1 MCYNNPVM
9 KYTNICGYRT
19 LNQYVDYKLS
29 LLKDKE
35 PTYELLY
42 ELMFNDESNIMFE
55 RSRGVKIEK
64 VTYGEA
70 KKKVDLYAKNIK
82 AKLHNLPKHAVVG
95 IYLDND
101 ETWIEIF
108 WAILKAGFNPLLL
121 NLRLSNEILNKVLK
135 DTNCQVVI
143 GKEDTKLN
151 AEIVLPSDLVNENIE
166 EQNYEFGEAI
176 YVMSSGTTN
185 NVKLCAYT
193 AKEFFNIVKQARYVI
208 TNNPLAKKHYEGEL
222 KLLAFLPFYHIFG
235 LVALY
240 TWFSYFA
247 RTFVILNDLAPQT
260 IQNTIRRHH
269 VTHIFAVPLFWE
281 KTYESAIKVIKSR
294 GEKTYNKFLKGMNIA
309 DKIGDV
315 PLLGKLFIKSAF
327 KEVRQNL
334 FGDSVYFMITGGSHI
349 DKKVIS
355 FFNNI
360 GYHLAN
366 GYGMSEIGITSF
378 ELSNKNKLLN
388 SCSIGNPLPGVEY
401 QTNEEHE
408 LLINSPC
415 AASYVIEGEKKTDVA
430 NTWFNSH
437 DLAEYKNGRYYLL
450 GRSDDL
456 VVSVTG
462 ENLNP
467 NIVEE
472 LLFVEDTNGVCL
484 IKDKETRVP
493 VLLVSINKFL
503 RKEKVDAIS
512 NKIKELINQN
522 NLGNQ
527 IGKIDFVT
535 EEFISGDEFK
545 KNRKKIED
553 RYFSGDMLRYCFE
566 TSDELE
572 DEINKTVKKYFAIAL
587 DKKAEDIALDADFF
601 LDEGGTSLDYFA
613 LISKLQNDMGVNL
626 VATDKN
632 PLHTV
637 RQVSDYLRSHL

>member
-1 MCYNNPVM
+1 MCYNNAVM
-9 KYTNICGYRT
+9 KYTNIRGYRT

-35 PTYELLY
+35 PSYDLLY
-42 ELMFNDESNIMFE
+42 ELMFNDKSNIMFE
-55 RSRGVKIEK
+55 RSKGVRIEK
-64 VTYGEA
+64 ITYGEVKNKA
-70 KKKVDLYAKNIK
+70 DLYAKNIK
-82 AKLHNLPKHAVVG
+82 TRFSKLPKNAVIG

-101 ETWIEIF
+101 DTWIEIF

-121 NLRLSNEILNKVLK
+121 NLRLSNETLNKVLK

-151 AEIVLPSDLVNENIE
+151 ANIILPSDLADENEVE
-166 EQNYEFGEAI
+166 LTYEFGEAL

-193 AKEFFNIVKQARYVI
+193 AKEFFNIVKQARFVI
-208 TNNPLAKKHYEGEL
+208 SKNPLAKKHYEGEL

-269 VTHIFAVPLFWE
+269 VTHIFAVPLLWE

-294 GEKTYNKFLKGMNIA
+294 GDKTYNKFLKGMKIA

-315 PLLGKLFIKSAF
+315 PLLGKLFIKVAF
-327 KEVRQNL
+327 KEIRQNL

-349 DKKVIS
+349 DRKVIS

-378 ELSNKNKLLN
+378 ELANKNKLLN

-401 QTNEEHE
+401 QINENNE

-415 AASYVIEGEKKTDVA
+415 AASYVLEGDNKTDVA

-472 LLFVEDTNGVCL
+472 LLYVEDTNGVCL
-484 IKDKETRVP
+484 IRDKESRVP
-493 VLLVSINKFL
+493 ILLVSINRFL
-503 RKEKVDAIS
+503 KKEKVDVIS
-512 NKIKELINQN
+512 SKIKELINQN

-527 IGKIDFVT
+527 IGKIEFVT
-535 EEFISGDEFK
+535 EEFITGDEFK
-545 KNRKKIED
+545 KNRKKIEE
-553 RYFSGDMLRYCFE
+553 RYFSGDMSRYCYKNE
-566 TSDELE
+566 QDEE

-587 DKKAEDIALDADFF
+587 DKSVEDIALDADFF

-613 LISKLQNDMGVNL
+613 LVSKLQSDFNVNL
-626 VATDKN
+626 VSTDEN

-637 RQVSDYLRSHL
+637 RQVSDYLRSRL

>member
-1 MCYNNPVM
+1 MCYNNAVM
-9 KYTNICGYRT
+9 KYTNIRGYRT

-42 ELMFNDESNIMFE
+42 ELMFNDESNTMFE
-55 RSRGVKIEK
+55 HSKGIKIEK
-64 VTYGEA
+64 ITYGEA
-70 KKKVDLYAKNIK
+70 KKKANLYAKNIK
-82 AKLHNLPKHAVVG
+82 TKFSNLEKNAVVG
-95 IYLDND
+95 IYLDNSD
-101 ETWIEIF
+101 TWIEIF
-108 WAILKAGFNPLLL
+108 WAVLKAGFNPLLL
-121 NLRLSNEILNKVLK
+121 NLRLSNETLNKVLK

-143 GKEDTKLN
+143 GENCKLSAVTISPSELTN
-151 AEIVLPSDLVNENIE
+151 EIKTDL
-166 EQNYEFGEAI
+166 NYEFGEAL

-193 AKEFFNIVKQARYVI
+193 ATEFFNIVKQAKYVI
-208 TNNPLAKKHYEGEL
+208 NGNPIVKKHYDGEL

-247 RTFVILNDLAPQT
+247 RTFVLLNDLAPQT

-269 VTHIFAVPLFWE
+269 ITHIFAVPLLWE
-281 KTYESAIKVIKSR
+281 KTYEAAIKTIKAR

-309 DKIGDV
+309 DKIGNV
-315 PLLGKLFIKSAF
+315 PLIGKLFINLAF

-334 FGDSVYFMITGGSHI
+334 FGESIYFMITGGSHI

-366 GYGMSEIGITSF
+366 GYGMSEIGISSF
-378 ELSNKNKLLN
+378 ELSNNIKLLN

-401 QTNEEHE
+401 EINENSE
-408 LLINSPC
+408 LLIKSC
-415 AASYVIEGEKKTDVA
+415 SAASYVLEGDKKTDIA

-437 DLAEYKNGRYYLL
+437 DLADYKNGRYYLL

-467 NIVEE
+467 NIIEE
-472 LLFVEDTNGVCL
+472 LLFVDNTNGVCL

-493 VLLVSINKFL
+493 VLLVSINRFL
-503 RKEKVDAIS
+503 SKEKVDAIS
-512 NKIKELINQN
+512 NQIKDLINKN

-545 KNRKKIED
+545 KNRKKIEE
-553 RYFSGDMLRYCFE
+553 RYFSGDMSRYCFVDNE
-566 TSDELE
+566 EAE
-572 DEINKTVKKYFAIAL
+572 DEINKTVKKYFAVAL
-587 DKKAEDIALDADFF
+587 DKSVEDIALDADFF

-613 LISKLQNDMGVNL
+613 LISKLQSDFNVNL
-626 VATDKN
+626 VATDEN

-637 RQVSDYLRSHL
+637 RQVSDYLRSRL

>member
-1 MCYNNPVM
+1 MCYNNAVM
-9 KYTNICGYRT
+9 KYTNIRGYRT
-19 LNQYVDYKLS
+19 INQYVDYKLS

-55 RSRGVKIEK
+55 RSKGVRIEK
-64 VTYGEA
+64 TTYGDA
-70 KKKVDLYAKNIK
+70 KKKIDLYAKNIK
-82 AKLHNLPKHAVVG
+82 IKCSQLPKNAVIG

-101 ETWIEIF
+101 ETWIEVF

-121 NLRLSNEILNKVLK
+121 NLRLSNETLNKVLK
-135 DTNCQVVI
+135 DVNCQVVI
-143 GKEDTKLN
+143 GKEDTKFN
-151 AEIVLPSDLVNENIE
+151 AEILLPSDLVNENIE
-166 EQNYEFGEAI
+166 EQNYEFGEAL

-193 AKEFFNIVKQARYVI
+193 AKEFFNIVKQARFVI
-208 TNNPLAKKHYEGEL
+208 SNNPLAKKHYEGEL

-240 TWFSYFA
+240 TWFGYFA

-281 KTYESAIKVIKSR
+281 KTYESAIKVIRSR
-294 GEKTYNKFLKGMNIA
+294 GDKTYNKFLKGMKIA
-309 DKIGDV
+309 DKIGDT
-315 PLLGKLFIKSAF
+315 PLLGKLFIKAAF

-334 FGDSVYFMITGGSHI
+334 FGDSICFMITGGSHI
-349 DKKVIS
+349 DRKVIS

-378 ELSNKNKLLN
+378 ELVNKNRLLN
-388 SCSIGNPLPGVEY
+388 SCSIGNPLSGVEY
-401 QTNEEHE
+401 QINEEHE
-408 LLINSPC
+408 LLIKSPC
-415 AASYVIEGEKKTDVA
+415 AASYVLEGNKKTDVA

-472 LLFVEDTNGVCL
+472 LLYVEDTSGVCL
-484 IKDKETRVP
+484 IRDKETRVP
-493 VLLVSINKFL
+493 ILLVSINRFL
-503 RKEKVDAIS
+503 KKEKVDAIS
-512 NKIKELINQN
+512 NKIKTLINQN

-527 IGKIDFVT
+527 IGKIEFVT
-535 EEFISGDEFK
+535 EEFIVGDEFK

-553 RYFSGDMLRYCFE
+553 RYLSGDMSRYCYKSE
-566 TSDELE
+566 IEEE

-587 DKKAEDIALDADFF
+587 DKSIEDIALDADFF

-613 LISKLQNDMGVNL
+613 LISKLQNDFNVNI
-626 VATDKN
+626 VFSEDN

-637 RQVSDYLRSHL
+637 RQVSDYLRSRL